1 MTKQDKKKHYIYV
14 ETTLT
19 IKNSSK
25 RKAMRANMSLRD
37 WVNKTLKE
45 AK

>member
-14 ETTLT
+14 EVPLSV
-19 IKNSSK
+19 KNAAK
-25 RKAMRANMSLRD
+25 RKAMRAGVSLRQ
-37 WVNKTLKE
+37 WVTETLKE